1 MPTTRYTF
9 TPHTLH
15 DRDLID
21 FLDSFPHARE
31 RNLWVKEV
39 LRQAI
44 VAEGFNEEDGMFP
57 VDRLDSLEE
66 KLVQILREISKIRK
80 LGVATT
86 PEQHD
91 MDADAEKEA
100 TENLR
105 RLLGDD

>member
-15 DRDLID
+15 DRDLIE

-44 VAEGFNEEDGMFP
+44 VAEGFSEDGMFP
-57 VDRLDSLEE
+57 ADRLDSLEE

-80 LGVATT
+80 SGVAIAQQQ
-86 PEQHD
+86 QHD
-91 MDADAEKEA
+91 MDADAQEEAEK
-100 TENLR
+100 NLR
-105 RLLGDD
+105 KLLGDN

>member
-15 DRDLID
+15 DRDLIE

-31 RNLWVKEV
+31 RNLWVKEI

-44 VAEGFNEEDGMFP
+44 VSEGFSEDGMFP
-57 VDRLDSLEE
+57 ANRLDSLEE

-80 LGVATT
+80 LGVAAT

-91 MDADAEKEA
+91 MDADAQEEAEK
-100 TENLR
+100 NLR
-105 RLLGDD
+105 KLLGDD

>member
-15 DRDLID
+15 DRELIE

-44 VAEGFNEEDGMFP
+44 VSEGFSEDGMFP
-57 VDRLDSLEE
+57 TDRLDSLEE
-66 KLVQILREISKIRK
+66 KLVQILREISRIRK
-80 LGVATT
+80 SGVATT

-91 MDADAEKEA
+91 MDADAQEEAEK
-100 TENLR
+100 NLR
-105 RLLGDD
+105 KLLGDD